1 MKVIRDFDSVEFDKN
16 SVITIGTF
24 DGVHLGHRKIIDSVH
39 EIRDSKKLRSVIV
52 TFEPHPQLVLKN
64 KAHEIKLLSTLEE
77 KLETFEK
84 LGIDLVYV
92 INFTKDFSQMSADE
106 FYENYIINKF
116 GLSDIVIGY
125 DHMVGKNRQGGF
137 DTLKKLSGKYDF
149 TVHKIDELKV
159 NGYIVSSTVVRNM
172 LLASSVKDAAMLLS
186 DNYSV
191 TGEVIYGDKLG
202 RKIGFPTA
210 NIKPVSEYKLIPKD
224 GVYLVFSEIRGKKYY
239 GMMNIGIRPTV
250 TEGLK
255 KTHEVYFKD
264 FSGDI
269 YGEVLK
275 IKFLDF
281 IREEKKFN
289 SLDELKLQIEKDN
302 KTSTDLINNLLI

>member
-1 MKVIRDFDSVEFDKN
+1 
-16 SVITIGTF
+16 
-24 DGVHLGHRKIIDSVH
+24 
-39 EIRDSKKLRSVIV
+39 
-52 TFEPHPQLVLKN
+52 
-64 KAHEIKLLSTLEE
+64 
-77 KLETFEK
+77 
-84 LGIDLVYV
+84 
-92 INFTKDFSQMSADE
+92 
-106 FYENYIINKF
+106 
-116 GLSDIVIGY
+116 
-125 DHMVGKNRQGGF
+125 MVGKDRQGGY

-149 TVHKIDELKV
+149 EVHKIDELKV

-250 TEGLK
+250 TEGQI

-269 YGEVLK
+269 YGEMLK

-289 SLDELKLQIEKDN
+289 SPDELKLQIEKDN